1 MRRPSLPLNTTA
13 VRWTAAGLVVVLI
26 AGVAAALAISTRSSY
41 PEPTPSVD
49 SLALGAAPAPLD
61 RPDVVADFPEPA
73 SAAEAL
79 ALFLQAEQEGRLEI
93 SYALLDRRA
102 KRNYPLF
109 ESWVADKADRP
120 RLLRV
125 SDARPVGSP
134 GAASSAQ
141 EIEVSVEQEP
151 AVNPFVGFVAART
164 TQRWSVRSEGGR
176 WRLQDRPSSDFP
188 ELPSDDVAAAAARS
202 WVGHL
207 SACRP
212 AEALALQVEPKLYGV
227 EGLSDSLCGAAAPSV
242 GDVAP
247 FEPDSG
253 STTGLS
259 AFGPDIDLWA
269 RLVPVE
275 ARKPFLLVL
284 APLGDDWK
292 ILATIPADEGV
303 G

>member
-1 MRRPSLPLNTTA
+1 MLLNTAA
-13 VRWTAAGLVVVLI
+13 VRWTAAGLAVVLV
-26 AGVAAALAISTRSSY
+26 AGVTAALAISTRSSY

-49 SLALGAAPAPLD
+49 SLALGAAPAPLE
-61 RPDVVADFPEPA
+61 RPNVVADFTEPA
-73 SAAEAL
+73 SAPEAL

-102 KRNYPLF
+102 KRNYPVF

-134 GAASSAQ
+134 GAASSTR
-141 EIEVSVEQEP
+141 EVEVSVEQEP

-164 TQRWSVRSEGGR
+164 TQRWSARSEGGR

-188 ELPSDDVAAAAARS
+188 ELPSDAAAAAAARS

-207 SACRP
+207 SACRS
-212 AEALALQVEPKLYGV
+212 AEAVALQIEPKLYGV
-227 EGLSDSLCGAAAPSV
+227 EGLSDPLCGAAPPSV

-253 STTGLS
+253 PTTGLS

-269 RLVPVE
+269 RLVPVG

-284 APLGDDWK
+284 APLGDDWRV
-292 ILATIPADEGV
+292 LATIPAEEGV